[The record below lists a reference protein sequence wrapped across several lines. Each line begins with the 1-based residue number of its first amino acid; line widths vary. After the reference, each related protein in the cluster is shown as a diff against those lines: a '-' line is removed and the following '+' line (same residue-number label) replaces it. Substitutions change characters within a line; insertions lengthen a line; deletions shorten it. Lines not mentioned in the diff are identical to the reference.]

1 MSRPAIPVEAFLHA
15 LPLFKALSEDEI
27 ARIAESV
34 SLVEAP
40 RGTVLFRR
48 GDPCRGFHAVLYG
61 QVKLSLH
68 GTSGGEKV
76 VELTSAGQTF
86 GEAVM
91 FLDKPYLVQAQTLT
105 DCKLLFIPREVV
117 LAQIEAD
124 SGFARRLLAALSARL
139 HGLVHDLEG
148 YALQSGRER
157 VVGYL
162 LSSVPEEKHGGSHSM
177 SLTVRK
183 GVIASRLNVSQEH
196 FSRILQELARSGL
209 ISVVGREISIPD
221 VRRLRE
227 CAPPH

>member
-1 MSRPAIPVEAFLHA
+1 VEAFLHA

-27 ARIAESV
+27 AHIAGSV
-34 SLVEAP
+34 TVLEAP
-40 RGTVLFRR
+40 RGTVLFGR
-48 GDPCRGFHAVLYG
+48 GDRCRGFHAVLYG
-61 QVKLSLH
+61 QVKLTLH
-68 GTSGGEKV
+68 STSGAEKV
-76 VELTSAGQTF
+76 LQLMSAGQTF

-105 DCKLLFIPREVV
+105 DSKLLFIPREVV

-148 YALQSGRER
+148 YALHSGRER
-157 VVGYL
+157 VIGYL
-162 LSSVPEEKHGGSHSM
+162 LSAVPDDKHGGSHEV
-177 SLTVRK
+177 SLTARK
-183 GVIASRLNVSQEH
+183 GVIASRLNISQEH

-209 ISVVGREISIPD
+209 ISVGAREISIPD

-227 CAPPH
+227 CAQAH